1 MKLFY
6 LLYLTN
12 KFIQIILDKRKL
24 KGVNKKETISI
35 AIKLCKIESPKN
47 NFAIIKTLTNK
58 ATAIP

>member
-24 KGVNKKETISI
+24 KGVSKKDTII
-35 AIKLCKIESPKN
+35 MAIKLCKIERPKN
-47 NFAIIKTLTNK
+47 SLAIIKIATNK